1 MMKYLWLLLLAI
13 PLHGQSWYKVATESP
28 QTTIAMPAGTTYR
41 FGLGTCWS
49 GSITVTAQTT
59 LTANFPFSSCP
70 NVPPKEIDILQTAV
84 DQVVKVNKTSVTVPA
99 VGTAPVPPATIVM
112 TINCDITVYSDGRAI
127 STTCKQVGK

>member
-1 MMKYLWLLLLAI
+1 MKYLWLLLLAI

-28 QTTIAMPAGTTYR
+28 QTTITMNAGTTYR

-49 GSITVTAQTT
+49 SPITVTSKVT

-84 DQVVKVNKTSVTVPA
+84 AQVVVVNKTNVTVPPA
-99 VGTAPVPPATIVM
+99 GSGPIPPATILM
-112 TINCDITVYSDGRAI
+112 TINCDITVYTDGRAI
-127 STTCKQVGK
+127 STSCKQVGK